1 MCVAANFTIFVHYC
15 INMPKSSLII
25 NFLQTPRLLFRVVKY
40 ISTQQKFIKEN
51 IDPLINNARKLNDG
65 SLDEAACKKLT
76 TYYGLAVP
84 AVLGEAFCALR
95 GQKMSATERLASTC
109 QGATTGLFDDFFD
122 KQNFTGEG
130 LKQFIED
137 PTQAK
142 ANNASQQ
149 LFLQLYT
156 TGLQNMPDQKYTLS
170 YVYRVYQAQI
180 ESKKQAV
187 PGLSFEEIK
196 AITLLKGAVSL
207 LLYRTAFSPP
217 MDKAEEDMLYQLG
230 GLMQLCNDIFDVYDD
245 CQDGIFTLI
254 TSAKKISEIRAIFL
268 EFMKEGYAAAFRSNY
283 SPANIKKF
291 LNIISIGIF
300 SRTLVCLDQL
310 EANEKRS
317 ENVFTPRSYLRKDLI
332 CDMDTAK
339 NKWRSLMYHIKAKK

>member
-1 MCVAANFTIFVHYC
+1 
-15 INMPKSSLII
+15 MPKSSPII
-25 NFLQTPRLLFRVVKY
+25 NFFKAPGLVFHVLKN

-51 IDPLINNARKLNDG
+51 IDPLINDARKLNDG

-76 TYYGLAVP
+76 SYYGLAVP
-84 AVLGEAFCALR
+84 AILGEAFCALR
-95 GQKMSATERLASTC
+95 GKKMSAIERLASTC

-122 KQNFTGEG
+122 KQNFTGDG

-156 TGLQNMPDQKYTLS
+156 TGLQNMPDQKLTLS
-170 YVYRVYQAQI
+170 YVYRVYQAQV

-196 AITLLKGAVSL
+196 AITLLKGGVSL
-207 LLYRTAFSPP
+207 LLYRTAFAHP
-217 MDKAEEDMLYQLG
+217 MDKAEEDMLQQLG

-254 TSAKKISEIRAIFL
+254 TTAKKIGEIRELFL
-268 EFMKEGYAAAFRSNY
+268 QLMKEGCAAAYRSNY
-283 SPANIKKF
+283 PPANIKRF
-291 LNIISIGIF
+291 LDIISIGIF
-300 SRTLVCLDQL
+300 SRSLVCLDQL

-317 ENVFTPRSYLRKDLI
+317 ENIFTPRSYQRKDLI
-332 CDMDTAK
+332 CDMDTGR
-339 NKWRSLMYHIKAKK
+339 NKWRSLMYHIKTNKIAD